1 LEIDKIINNIL
12 KINIMK
18 IIPLTPTK
26 IKHLKDKFGIIAT
39 HERYLDPVDLGFGT
53 CSHSEYIVIQE
64 KNNQ

>member
-1 LEIDKIINNIL
+1 
-12 KINIMK
+12 MK